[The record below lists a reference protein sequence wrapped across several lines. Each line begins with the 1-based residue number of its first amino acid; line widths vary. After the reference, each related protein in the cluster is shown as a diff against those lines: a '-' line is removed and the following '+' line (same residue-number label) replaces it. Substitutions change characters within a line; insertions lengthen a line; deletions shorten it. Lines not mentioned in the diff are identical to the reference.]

1 MKVVNKNDKAAVTDY
16 INLLYTKLKEQDDVS
31 EINKTEDTVPQGKR
45 FATYF
50 VNIGMIAF
58 FIYWIAM
65 IIYQLFR

>member
-1 MKVVNKNDKAAVTDY
+1 MIALVITGIVLFCVNIRK
-16 INLLYTKLKEQDDVS
+16 IQ
-31 EINKTEDTVPQGKR
+31 INKTEDTVPQGKR